1 MLQDDFYDAVWEFN
15 HDNPDP
21 LYIIHGVWID
31 DYVLYSHRDAY
42 SKDFLNEFLRDSR
55 ILVDMIHGNK
65 RFSLGE
71 DLGSGSYTKDIS
83 PWVLGYIL
91 GVEWEDTTV
100 AFTDHM
106 QEERDSYEGKYMQHD
121 RRSNAF

>member
-1 MLQDDFYDAVWEFN
+1 M
-15 HDNPDP
+15 
-21 LYIIHGVWID
+21 
-31 DYVLYSHRDAY
+31 
-42 SKDFLNEFLRDSR
+42 
-55 ILVDMIHGNK
+55 DMIHGNK

-100 AFTDHM
+100 AL
-106 QEERDSYEGKYMQHD
+106 RIIC
-121 RRSNAF
+121 RRKGIRMRGNICARQKKQRL